1 MDPAA
6 CPKHLARV
14 LAGANHVRELLVRMP
29 LSAQPALSLSKEPA
43 LSLSKGVRLLLLLLA
58 LMPTTACLFRSHRVP
73 KLVRAQ
79 NIQSA
84 APEQLIARID
94 EDAEKVQTLNA
105 TVDIIASVG
114 GATKGKVTEYQEIR
128 GYILARKPA
137 MLHMIGLFPIVRN
150 RAFDMVSDGQ
160 TFKLWIP
167 TKNKFIIG
175 SNEVNKPSKQP
186 LENLRPQHIYNSLL
200 LQPVDPQDEIAV
212 VENSSETVLNP
223 KKNIATEYPDYVV
236 DIIHHGAKGWFLSR
250 KIYFSRVDLQP
261 HRQLVYDLNGYV
273 ATDVKYEDFRDVQGV
288 SFPYH
293 ITIWRP
299 QEEYSVTLGIVTIK
313 LNEPLT
319 NEQFAL
325 AQPPGAQVVSLDSAT
340 PGNGGGTTK

>member
-1 MDPAA
+1 
-6 CPKHLARV
+6 
-14 LAGANHVRELLVRMP
+14 MP
-29 LSAQPALSLSKEPA
+29 RSSR
-43 LSLSKGVRLLLLLLA
+43 VRLFLLLA
-58 LMPTTACLFRSHRVP
+58 ALTPTTACLFRSHRVP
-73 KLVRAQ
+73 KQVLAQ

-84 APEQLIARID
+84 TPDQLIARID
-94 EDAEKVQTLNA
+94 EDAQKIQSLNS
-105 TVDIIASVG
+105 TVDIVASVG
-114 GATKGKVTEYQEIR
+114 GSSKGKVTEYQEIR

-150 RAFDMVSDGQ
+150 RAFDMVSDGRR
-160 TFKLWIP
+160 FKLWIP
-167 TKNKFIIG
+167 AKNKFIVG
-175 SNEVNKPSKQP
+175 SNEVNKPSRQP

-236 DIIHHGAKGWFLSR
+236 DIVHHGPKGWYLSR

-273 ATDVKYEDFRDVQGV
+273 ATDVKYEDFRDTQGV
-288 SFPYH
+288 SFPFH

-299 QEEYSVTLGIVTIK
+299 QEEYSVGLSIVSVK

-319 NEQFAL
+319 DEQFAL
-325 AQPPGAQVVSLDSAT
+325 VQPAGAQVVSLDSAT
-340 PGNGGGTTK
+340 QSNGGSTK

>member
-1 MDPAA
+1 M
-6 CPKHLARV
+6 
-14 LAGANHVRELLVRMP
+14 
-29 LSAQPALSLSKEPA
+29 
-43 LSLSKGVRLLLLLLA
+43 LLA
-58 LMPTTACLFRSHRVP
+58 ALTPTTACLFRSHRVP
-73 KLVRAQ
+73 KRVLAQ

-84 APEQLIARID
+84 TPEQLIARID
-94 EDAEKVQTLNA
+94 EDAEKIQSLNS
-105 TVDIIASVG
+105 TVDIVASVG
-114 GATKGKVTEYQEIR
+114 GSSKGKVTEYQEIR

-137 MLHMIGLFPIVRN
+137 WLHMIGLFPIVRN

-160 TFKLWIP
+160 RFKLWIP
-167 TKNKFIIG
+167 AKNKFIVG

-236 DIIHHGAKGWFLSR
+236 DIIHRGPKGWYLSR

-273 ATDVKYEDFRDVQGV
+273 ATDVKYEDFREVQGV
-288 SFPYH
+288 SFPFH
-293 ITIWRP
+293 VTIWRP
-299 QEEYSVTLGIVTIK
+299 QEEYSVTISMVTIK
-313 LNEPLT
+313 LNEPLKD
-319 NEQFAL
+319 EQFAL
-325 AQPPGAQVVSLDSAT
+325 AQPAGAQVVSLDSAT
-340 PGNGGGTTK
+340 ASGNGTTK